1 MSGKVVAVVGATG
14 AVGQEMIKILEQ
26 RNFPVKEL
34 YLFASERSKGK
45 KLKFKGT
52 EIEVQE
58 LKEDVFKKYKIEIAL
73 FSAGAGTSKIFSPI
87 AAKDGTIVIDN
98 SSAFRME
105 NDVPLV
111 IPEVNPEDVKWHKG
125 IIANPNCST
134 IQMLV
139 ALKPIYD
146 YSRIKRII
154 ASTYQAVSG
163 AGGTAIEELEDEIK
177 TYSQFSREGILNYKP
192 KKFAYPIFMNVIP
205 RIDALLDN
213 LYTKEEM
220 KMVNE
225 TRKML
230 HDPNI
235 RISST
240 TVRVPVVK
248 GHSESIWI
256 ETESKVTPEKARELL
271 SKAKGVKVMDDP
283 FNDIYPTPLFQ
294 GHDTDDVYVGRIRE
308 DISTENGLVM
318 WVVADNLRKGAA
330 LNAVQ
335 IAELLIEYRLV

>member
-1 MSGKVVAVVGATG
+1 MSEKVVAVVGATG
-14 AVGQEMIKILEQ
+14 AVGQEMIKTLEQ

-45 KLKFKGT
+45 KLKFKGVD
-52 EIEVQE
+52 IEVME

-73 FSAGAGTSKIFSPI
+73 FSAGAETSKKFSPI
-87 AAKDGTIVIDN
+87 AANDGTVVIDN
-98 SSAFRME
+98 SSAFRMDD
-105 NDVPLV
+105 NVPLV
-111 IPEVNPEDVKWHKG
+111 VPEVNPEDVKWHKG
-125 IIANPNCST
+125 IISNPNCST

-154 ASTYQAVSG
+154 VSTYQAVSG
-163 AGGTAIEELEDEIK
+163 AGGMAIQELEDEAK
-177 TYSQFSREGILNYKP
+177 VYSTLGRDGILNYKP
-192 KKFAYPIFMNVIP
+192 TKFPYPIFMNVIP
-205 RIDALLDN
+205 RIDVVLDN

-220 KMVNE
+220 KIVNE
-225 TRKML
+225 TRKIL
-230 HDPNI
+230 HDKEI
-235 RISST
+235 KVSAT

-248 GHSESIWI
+248 GHSEAVWI
-256 ETESKVTPEKARELL
+256 ETERKVTPEKARELL
-271 SKAKGVKVMDDP
+271 SKARGVKLMDDP
-283 FNDIYPTPLFQ
+283 FKDIYPTPIFN

-318 WVVADNLRKGAA
+318 WIVADNLRKGAA

-335 IAELLIEYRLV
+335 IAEIL

>member
-1 MSGKVVAVVGATG
+1 MSEKVVAVVGATG
-14 AVGQEMIKILEQ
+14 AVGQEMVKTLEQ

-52 EIEVQE
+52 EVEILE
-58 LKEDVFKKYKIEIAL
+58 LREDVFKKYKIEIAL
-73 FSAGAGTSKIFSPI
+73 FSAGATVSKNFSPI

-98 SSAFRME
+98 SSAFRMDD
-105 NDVPLV
+105 DVPLV
-111 IPEVNPEDVKWHKG
+111 IPEVNPEDLKWHKG
-125 IIANPNCST
+125 IISNPNCST

-154 ASTYQAVSG
+154 VSTYQSVSG
-163 AGGTAIEELEDEIK
+163 AGGSAIEELEEEVKI
-177 TYSQFSREGILNYKP
+177 YSQLGREGILNSKP
-192 KKFAYPIFMNVIP
+192 KKFPYPIFMNVIP
-205 RIDALLDN
+205 RIDIVLEN

-230 HDPNI
+230 HDPEI
-235 RISST
+235 RVSST

-248 GHSESIWI
+248 GHSESVWI
-256 ETESKVTPEKARELL
+256 ETETKVTPEKAREIL
-271 SKAKGVKVMDDP
+271 SKAKGVKLMDDP
-283 FNDIYPTPLFQ
+283 FNDIFPTPLLQ
-294 GHDTDDVYVGRIRE
+294 GYDTDDVYVGRIRE

-318 WVVADNLRKGAA
+318 WIVADNIRKGAA

-335 IAELLIEYRLV
+335 IAELLL

>member
-1 MSGKVVAVVGATG
+1 MSDKIVAVVGATG
-14 AVGQEMIKILEQ
+14 AVGLEMIKTLEQ

-45 KLKFKGT
+45 KLSFRNT
-52 EIEVQE
+52 EVTVEE
-58 LKEDVFKKYKIEIAL
+58 LKEEVFRKYKIEIAL
-73 FSAGAGTSKIFSPI
+73 FSAGASVSRIFAPI
-87 AAKDGTIVIDN
+87 AARDGTIVVDN

-111 IPEVNPEDVKWHKG
+111 IPEVNPEDVKWHNG
-125 IIANPNCST
+125 IISNPNCST

-154 ASTYQAVSG
+154 VSTYQSVSG
-163 AGGTAIEELEDEIK
+163 AGGSAIDDLEEEVK
-177 TYSQFSREGILNYKP
+177 VYSKLGREGILNYNS
-192 KKFAYPIFMNVIP
+192 KKFPYPIFMNVIP
-205 RIDALLDN
+205 RIDSVTEN

-225 TRKML
+225 TRKIL

-235 RISST
+235 MVSST
-240 TVRVPVVK
+240 TVRVPVIR

-256 ETESKVTPEKARELL
+256 ETESKVTPDKARELL
-271 SKAKGVKVMDDP
+271 SKAKGVKLIDDP
-283 FNDIYPTPLFQ
+283 INDVYPTPLFH
-294 GHDTDDVYVGRIRE
+294 GHGTDDVYVGRIRE
-308 DISTENGLVM
+308 DISTQNGLVM

-335 IAELLIEYRLV
+335 IAELLL

>member
-1 MSGKVVAVVGATG
+1 MSEKIVAVVGATG
-14 AVGQEMIKILEQ
+14 AVGQEMIKTLEQ

-45 KLKFKGT
+45 KLKFKGVD
-52 EIEVQE
+52 IEVLE
-58 LKEDVFKKYKIEIAL
+58 LKEDVFKKYRIEIAL
-73 FSAGAGTSKIFSPI
+73 FSAGADTSKKFSPI

-98 SSAFRME
+98 SSAFRMDD
-105 NDVPLV
+105 NVPLV

-146 YSRIKRII
+146 YSRIRRII
-154 ASTYQAVSG
+154 VSTYQAVSG
-163 AGGTAIEELEDEIK
+163 AGGLAIQELEDEVK
-177 TYSQFSREGILNYKP
+177 TYSTLGRDGILNYKP
-192 KKFAYPIFMNVIP
+192 TKFPYPIFMNVIP
-205 RIDALLDN
+205 RIDVVLDN

-220 KMVNE
+220 KIVNE
-225 TRKML
+225 TRKIL
-230 HDPNI
+230 HDNEI
-235 RISST
+235 KISAT

-248 GHSESIWI
+248 GHSEAVWI
-256 ETESKVTPEKARELL
+256 ETEKKVTPEKARELL
-271 SKAKGVKVMDDP
+271 SNAKGVKLMDDP
-283 FNDIYPTPLFQ
+283 FKDVYPTPLFN

-318 WVVADNLRKGAA
+318 WIVADNLRKGAA

-335 IAELLIEYRLV
+335 IAEIL

>member
-14 AVGQEMIKILEQ
+14 AVGQEMIKTLEQ

-58 LKEDVFKKYKIEIAL
+58 LKEDVFRKYKIEIAL
-73 FSAGAGTSKIFSPI
+73 FSAGANTSKIFSPI

-105 NDVPLV
+105 EDVPLV

-154 ASTYQAVSG
+154 VSTYQAVSG
-163 AGGTAIEELEDEIK
+163 AGGSAIEELEDEVK
-177 TYSQFSREGILNYKP
+177 YYSQYNREGLLNYKP
-192 KKFAYPIFMNVIP
+192 KKFPYPIFMNVIP
-205 RIDALLDN
+205 RIDVVLDN

-230 HDPNI
+230 HDPDI
-235 RISST
+235 KVSST
-240 TVRVPVVK
+240 TVRVPVIK
-248 GHSESIWI
+248 GHSESVWI

-271 SKAKGVKVMDDP
+271 SKAKGVKLMDDP
-283 FNDIYPTPLFQ
+283 FNDIYPTPLFN

-318 WVVADNLRKGAA
+318 WIVADNLRKGAA

-335 IAELLIEYRLV
+335 IAELLL

>member
-1 MSGKVVAVVGATG
+1 MAEKIVAVVGATG
-14 AVGQEMIKILEQ
+14 AVGLEMVKTLEQ

-45 KLKFKGT
+45 KIKFKGADIVV
-52 EIEVQE
+52 EE
-58 LKEDVFKKYKIEIAL
+58 LKEDVFRKYKIEIAL
-73 FSAGAGTSKIFSPI
+73 FSAGASTSKQFSPI

-105 NDVPLV
+105 EDVPLV

-154 ASTYQAVSG
+154 VSTYQAVSG
-163 AGGTAIEELEDEIK
+163 AGGSAIEELEDEVK
-177 TYSQFSREGILNYKP
+177 TYSSLGKEGLLSYKP
-192 KKFAYPIFMNVIP
+192 KKFPYPIFMNVIP
-205 RIDALLDN
+205 RIDVFLEN

-220 KMVNE
+220 KIVNE

-230 HDPNI
+230 HDPEI
-235 RISST
+235 KISST
-240 TVRVPVVK
+240 TVRVPVIR
-248 GHSESIWI
+248 GHSESVWI
-256 ETESKVTPEKARELL
+256 ETESKVTPQKARELL
-271 SKAKGVKVMDDP
+271 SKAKGVKLMDDP
-283 FNDIYPTPLFQ
+283 LNDAYPTPLLN
-294 GHDTDDVYVGRIRE
+294 GDGTDDVYVGRIRE

-318 WVVADNLRKGAA
+318 WIVADNLRKGAA

-335 IAELLIEYRLV
+335 IAELLV

>member
-1 MSGKVVAVVGATG
+1 MSEKIVAVVGATG
-14 AVGQEMIKILEQ
+14 AVGQEMIKTLEQ

-45 KLKFKGT
+45 KLKFKGVD
-52 EIEVQE
+52 IEVLE
-58 LKEDVFKKYKIEIAL
+58 LKEDVFKKYRIEIAL
-73 FSAGAGTSKIFSPI
+73 FSAGADTSKKFSPI

-98 SSAFRME
+98 SSAFRMDD
-105 NDVPLV
+105 NVPLV

-154 ASTYQAVSG
+154 VSTYQAVSG
-163 AGGTAIEELEDEIK
+163 AGGMAIQELEDEIK
-177 TYSQFSREGILNYKP
+177 TYSTLGRDGILNYKP
-192 KKFAYPIFMNVIP
+192 TKFPYPIFMNVIP
-205 RIDALLDN
+205 RIDVVLDN

-220 KMVNE
+220 KIVNE

-230 HDPNI
+230 HDNEI
-235 RISST
+235 KISAT

-248 GHSESIWI
+248 GHSEAVWI
-256 ETESKVTPEKARELL
+256 ETEKKVTSEKARELL
-271 SKAKGVKVMDDP
+271 SNAKGVKLMDDP
-283 FNDIYPTPLFQ
+283 FKDVYPTPIFN

-318 WVVADNLRKGAA
+318 WIVADNLRKGAA

-335 IAELLIEYRLV
+335 IAEIL

>member
-14 AVGQEMIKILEQ
+14 AVGQEMIKVLEQ

-34 YLFASERSKGK
+34 YLFASEKSKGK
-45 KLKFKGT
+45 KLKFKDT

-58 LKEDVFKKYKIEIAL
+58 LKEDVFRKYKIEIAL
-73 FSAGAGTSKIFSPI
+73 FSAGASVSKIFSPI

-105 NDVPLV
+105 EDVPLV

-154 ASTYQAVSG
+154 VSTYQAVSG
-163 AGGTAIEELEDEIK
+163 AGGSAIEELEEEVK
-177 TYSQFSREGILNYKP
+177 LYYQYGREGLLNYKP
-192 KKFAYPIFMNVIP
+192 KKFPYPIFMNVIP
-205 RIDALLDN
+205 RIDVVLDN

-220 KMVNE
+220 KIVNE

-230 HDPNI
+230 HDPDI
-235 RISST
+235 KVSST
-240 TVRVPVVK
+240 TVRVPVMK
-248 GHSESIWI
+248 GHSESVWI

-271 SKAKGVKVMDDP
+271 SKAKGVKLMDDP
-283 FNDIYPTPLFQ
+283 FNDIYPTPLLN

-318 WVVADNLRKGAA
+318 WIVADNLRKGAA

-335 IAELLIEYRLV
+335 IAELLL

>member
-1 MSGKVVAVVGATG
+1 MGEKVVAVVGATG
-14 AVGQEMIKILEQ
+14 AVGQEMIKTLEQ

-45 KLKFKGT
+45 KLKFKNCD
-52 EIEVQE
+52 IEVQE
-58 LKEDVFKKYKIEIAL
+58 LKDDVFRKYKIDIAL
-73 FSAGAGTSKIFSPI
+73 FSAGASTSKVFSPI

-98 SSAFRME
+98 SSAFRMDD
-105 NDVPLV
+105 NVPLV

-146 YSRIKRII
+146 YSRIKRIVV
-154 ASTYQAVSG
+154 STYQAVSG
-163 AGGTAIEELEDEIK
+163 AGGMAIEELEDEVRVYCK
-177 TYSQFSREGILNYKP
+177 SGRDGILNYKP
-192 KKFAYPIFMNVIP
+192 NKFPYPIFMNVIP
-205 RIDALLDN
+205 RIDIFLDN

-220 KMVNE
+220 KIVNE

-230 HDPNI
+230 HDPEI
-235 RISST
+235 RVSST
-240 TVRVPVVK
+240 TVRVPVIR
-248 GHSESIWI
+248 GHSESVWI
-256 ETESKVTPEKARELL
+256 ETETKVTPEKAREIL
-271 SKAKGVKVMDDP
+271 SKAKGVKIMDDP
-283 FNDIYPTPLFQ
+283 FNDVYPIPLLN
-294 GHDTDDVYVGRIRE
+294 GDGTDDVYVGRIRE

-318 WVVADNLRKGAA
+318 WIVADNLRKGAA

-335 IAELLIEYRLV
+335 IAELLL

>member
-1 MSGKVVAVVGATG
+1 MSEKIVAVVGATG
-14 AVGQEMIKILEQ
+14 AVGQEMIKTLEQ

-45 KLKFKGT
+45 KLKFKGVD
-52 EIEVQE
+52 IEVLE
-58 LKEDVFKKYKIEIAL
+58 LKEDVFKKYRIEIAL
-73 FSAGAGTSKIFSPI
+73 FSAGADTSKKFSPI

-98 SSAFRME
+98 SSAFRMDD
-105 NDVPLV
+105 NVPLV

-146 YSRIKRII
+146 YSRIRRII
-154 ASTYQAVSG
+154 VSTYQAVSG
-163 AGGTAIEELEDEIK
+163 AGGLAIQELEDEVK
-177 TYSQFSREGILNYKP
+177 TYSTLGRNGILNYKP
-192 KKFAYPIFMNVIP
+192 TKFPYPIFMNVIP
-205 RIDALLDN
+205 RIDVVLDN

-220 KMVNE
+220 KIVNE
-225 TRKML
+225 TRKIL
-230 HDPNI
+230 HDNEI
-235 RISST
+235 KISAT

-248 GHSESIWI
+248 GHSEAVWI
-256 ETESKVTPEKARELL
+256 ETEKKVTPEKARELL
-271 SKAKGVKVMDDP
+271 SNAKGVKLMDDP
-283 FNDIYPTPLFQ
+283 FKDVYPTPLFN

-318 WVVADNLRKGAA
+318 WIVADNLRKGAA

-335 IAELLIEYRLV
+335 IAEIL

>member
-1 MSGKVVAVVGATG
+1 MGGKIVAVVGATG
-14 AVGQEMIKILEQ
+14 AVGQEMVKILEQ

-34 YLFASERSKGK
+34 YLFASERSRGK
-45 KLKFKGT
+45 KLKFRGS
-52 EIEVQE
+52 EVEVME
-58 LKEDVFKKYKIEIAL
+58 LKEDVFRRYRIEIAL
-73 FSAGAGTSKIFSPI
+73 FSAGASVSKEFSPI

-125 IIANPNCST
+125 IISNPNCST

-154 ASTYQAVSG
+154 VSTYQSVSG
-163 AGGTAIEELEDEIK
+163 AGGTAISELEEEVKVYHQSGRD
-177 TYSQFSREGILNYKP
+177 GILNYKP
-192 KKFAYPIFMNVIP
+192 KKFPYPILMNVIP
-205 RIDALLDN
+205 RIDVVLDN

-230 HDPNI
+230 HDPDI
-235 RISST
+235 RVSST

-248 GHSESIWI
+248 GHSESVWI

-271 SKAKGVKVMDDP
+271 SKAKGVKLMDDP
-283 FNDIYPTPLFQ
+283 FNDLYPTPLIQ

-318 WVVADNLRKGAA
+318 WIVADNLRKGAA

-335 IAELLIEYRLV
+335 IAELLL

>member
-1 MSGKVVAVVGATG
+1 MGEKVVAVVGATG
-14 AVGQEMIKILEQ
+14 AVGQEMIKTLEQ
-26 RNFPVKEL
+26 RNFPVKDL

-45 KLKFKGT
+45 KLKFKGYD
-52 EIEVQE
+52 IEVQE
-58 LKEDVFKKYKIEIAL
+58 LKEDVFKRYKIEIAL
-73 FSAGAGTSKIFSPI
+73 FSAGATISKMFSPI

-105 NDVPLV
+105 QDVPLV
-111 IPEVNPEDVKWHKG
+111 IPEVNPEDVKFHKG
-125 IIANPNCST
+125 IISNPNCST

-154 ASTYQAVSG
+154 VSTYQAVSG
-163 AGGTAIEELEDEIK
+163 AGGTAIGELEEEVK
-177 TYSQFSREGILNYKP
+177 VYSQLGREGILNYKP
-192 KKFAYPIFMNVIP
+192 SKFPYPIFMNVIP
-205 RIDALLDN
+205 RIDIVLDN

-220 KMVNE
+220 KIVNE

-230 HDPNI
+230 HDPDI
-235 RISST
+235 KVSST
-240 TVRVPVVK
+240 TVRVPVIK
-248 GHSESIWI
+248 GHSESVWI

-283 FNDIYPTPLFQ
+283 FNDVYPTPLLH

-318 WVVADNLRKGAA
+318 WIVADNLRKGAA

-335 IAELLIEYRLV
+335 IAELLL

>member
-1 MSGKVVAVVGATG
+1 MAEKIVAVVGATG
-14 AVGQEMIKILEQ
+14 AVGLEMVKTLEQ

-45 KLKFKGT
+45 KIKFKGADIVV
-52 EIEVQE
+52 EE
-58 LKEDVFKKYKIEIAL
+58 LKEDVFRKYKIEIAL
-73 FSAGAGTSKIFSPI
+73 FSAGASTSKQFSPI

-105 NDVPLV
+105 EDVPLV

-139 ALKPIYD
+139 ALKPIYN

-154 ASTYQAVSG
+154 VSTYQAVSG
-163 AGGTAIEELEDEIK
+163 AGGSAIEELEDEVK
-177 TYSQFSREGILNYKP
+177 TYSSLGKEGLLSYKP
-192 KKFAYPIFMNVIP
+192 KKFPYPIFMNVIP
-205 RIDALLDN
+205 RIDVFLEN

-220 KMVNE
+220 KIVNE

-230 HDPNI
+230 HDPEI
-235 RISST
+235 KVSST
-240 TVRVPVVK
+240 TVRVPVIR
-248 GHSESIWI
+248 GHSESVWI
-256 ETESKVTPEKARELL
+256 ETESKVTPQKARELL
-271 SKAKGVKVMDDP
+271 SKAKGVKLMDDP
-283 FNDIYPTPLFQ
+283 LNDFYPTPLLN
-294 GHDTDDVYVGRIRE
+294 GDGTDDVYVGRIRE

-318 WVVADNLRKGAA
+318 WIVADNLRKGAA

-335 IAELLIEYRLV
+335 IAELLV